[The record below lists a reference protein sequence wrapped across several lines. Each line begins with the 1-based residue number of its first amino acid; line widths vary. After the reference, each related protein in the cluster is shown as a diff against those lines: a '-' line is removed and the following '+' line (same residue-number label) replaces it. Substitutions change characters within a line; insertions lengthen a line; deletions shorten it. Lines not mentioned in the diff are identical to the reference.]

1 MKKYIRQNG
10 RDDSALRSSR
20 RLVPKIHLV
29 HDSAFQ
35 KATNQIQYLSV
46 RYPLG
51 HSIEERFMRNRVV
64 TLFNVQIDYPNLTL
78 RQILLHLRARRL
90 HASPRAESMTVV
102 QKFRFEDRL
111 DHAAAGFL
119 HHSIPHRRQSQ
130 RPQLF
135 ATRLWDVLPPN
146 RTWLVPAPAQL
157 LPQFLQFR
165 FHLVRKFRD
174 GDAIHSRSLLAL
186 LSRNPMVNP
195 VPGRLQTCRSDCLVI
210 QRIPLASG
218 SSKRADRCLH
228 GFRPHGVAGRIPAE
242 DVFRF
247 PHPVFVVRGL
257 NSPPCIL
264 RSHLNSCVPFPRT
277 SFAFSSSFCRPVLHP
292 QRFGTMDALTPL
304 PTGLPACAWP
314 HRFGLRRFAPTL
326 GLGPALA
333 HWSPVRH
340 LRHVPAIHLREV
352 SWVHRLASSEPRSP
366 AQSGGVR
373 DGVVPS
379 PRPGWGLPHGGQLG
393 HAFPS
398 TLSTGS
404 TSRLTAQF
412 FVSWPTAPS
421 LTGTH
426 CHSTTSPV
434 GLRRGLDFN
443 QLEAGITPRHPPL
456 LCKEGN
462 MPA

>member
-119 HHSIPHRRQSQ
+119 HHSIPHPRQSQ

-186 LSRNPMVNP
+186 LSRNPTVNP

-210 QRIPLASG
+210 HRIPLASG

-304 PTGLPACAWP
+304 PHWTSSVRMAASFRASTLRPDARARPRFSALVSGAPPPACSGHSLERGLLGSP
-314 HRFGLRRFAPTL
+314 PRFFRT
-326 GLGPALA
+326 
-333 HWSPVRH
+333 
-340 LRHVPAIHLREV
+340 
-352 SWVHRLASSEPRSP
+352 
-366 AQSGGVR
+366 AQSGTI
-373 DGVVPS
+373 
-379 PRPGWGLPHGGQLG
+379 WG
-393 HAFPS
+393 
-398 TLSTGS
+398 
-404 TSRLTAQF
+404 
-412 FVSWPTAPS
+412 
-421 LTGTH
+421 
-426 CHSTTSPV
+426 
-434 GLRRGLDFN
+434 
-443 QLEAGITPRHPPL
+443 
-456 LCKEGN
+456 
-462 MPA
+462 